1 MANVSNIAKIS
12 VEKHDSKEQFLYD
25 LDKNKS
31 LCDIVRD
38 ICKTCGLPIS
48 AVYGL
53 KLIQTNVNNPIID
66 TYLSEKTYKN
76 IKHNDCLK
84 IVFSIEYL
92 LKNRI
97 IPHINDKPFSLE
109 RVICYEDLMKL
120 AHDPVFIEELVESEN
135 HLILI
140 KTYINE
146 EHLQEKELLALLI
159 TICHLFV
166 RGYYIGMPEE
176 LLQKTIKI
184 VRSTSDEVVSDHIQ
198 YALAILHKILLIKNH
213 EFVSWKEKIIKEI
226 PITCLI
232 PYIRLT
238 QGKNK
243 LQYGVLLLINT
254 IIRLCKGD
262 QKKQLIKEMNLN
274 QNREDIYRHI
284 ISPGGFDKAMEHEL
298 YVIQTYI
305 LSLYEEALNSE
316 VSLNDSSVFHKDEF
330 ELPVD
335 DVRRLTVLLDFDEVR
350 QSSRSNS
357 LENLLTYKQAERF
370 SLASIVSDESQ
381 DSRKSST
388 VCTPKLRQPSFS
400 FDCDNLTIN
409 YLTLE
414 ALRHYKNYHKK
425 NFCQSQIEERVYE
438 PGIFVTSEKVV
449 KLLAHLLDIGLDP
462 PDSKSVF
469 YQPIVFNTSP
479 KNPFFLELFSRSMW
493 LLSRTRREM
502 KVSTI
507 EDYPKLMRALRKQIK
522 MVLNNRPLNFK
533 NLTND
538 MTQLNYA
545 AVLKQWQKEKD
556 AELDNLLKNHP
567 CIKEIKGTYLKNNE
581 TYLHQ
586 NRLNVLKT
594 GDYFTKVLDK
604 KTSGQMFVQ
613 LNKNEREL
621 QIYEVTDIKS
631 KNKKLKEIINIADIT
646 HVAIGLNC
654 KHANLCK
661 SSALAFSII
670 INHSEHQVN
679 FIAKNE
685 NISAKWT
692 DAFNIL
698 TGNSRRSDQ
707 YNKEL
712 EVLTEMDLK
721 LQLIEL
727 QHVSIPKNPPLV
739 PAVPKPLLP
748 PKLVTANI
756 RDKTYRRP
764 PPDIPK

>member
-12 VEKHDSKEQFLYD
+12 VEKHDSKEQILYD

-31 LCDIVRD
+31 LCDIVKD

-53 KLIQTNVNNPIID
+53 KLIQTNVNDPTID

-76 IKHNDCLK
+76 IKHNDCIK
-84 IVFSIEYL
+84 IVFSIDYL

-97 IPHINDKPFSLE
+97 IPHINDQPPSLE
-109 RVICYEDLMKL
+109 RAICYEDLMKL
-120 AHDPVFIEELVESEN
+120 AHDPVFIEELVDNEN
-135 HLILI
+135 HSILI
-140 KTYINE
+140 KTYVEE
-146 EHLQEKELLALLI
+146 EHLEEKELLALLI
-159 TICHLFV
+159 TICHLFLK
-166 RGYYIGMPEE
+166 GYYKDIPEE
-176 LLQKTIKI
+176 LLEKTINI
-184 VRSTSDEVVSDHIQ
+184 VRNGSNDLVSDHIQ
-198 YALAILHKILLIKNH
+198 YALAILHKILMIKDP
-213 EFVSWKEKIIKEI
+213 EFIAWKERIIKDI

-238 QGKNK
+238 DCKNK

-274 QNREDIYRHI
+274 QNREDIYKYI
-284 ISPGGFDKAMEHEL
+284 IAPGGLDKSMEHEL

-305 LSLYEEALNSE
+305 LSLYEEALKSE
-316 VSLNDSSVFHKDEF
+316 VSLNDSSVFNKDEF

-350 QSSRSNS
+350 QTSLSNS
-357 LENLLTYKQAERF
+357 LENLLTFQKAERF
-370 SLASIVSDESQ
+370 SLASIVSDKSQ
-381 DSRKSST
+381 DSMKSST
-388 VCTPKLRQPSFS
+388 ICTPKLRQSSFS
-400 FDCDNLTIN
+400 FDYENFTIN

-414 ALRHYKNYHKK
+414 ALRHYKNNHKK

-462 PDSKSVF
+462 PDSKSLF

-479 KNPFFLELFSRSMW
+479 KNPFFFELFSRSMW

-507 EDYPKLMRALRKQIK
+507 EDYPKLMRALKKQIK
-522 MVLNNRPLNFK
+522 MVLDKRPLNFK
-533 NLTND
+533 NLTNY
-538 MTQLNYA
+538 MTELNYGE
-545 AVLKQWQKEKD
+545 VLKQWQKEKD
-556 AELDNLLKNHP
+556 TELSNLLKNHP
-567 CIKEIKGTYLKNNE
+567 CIRQIKDNYMKNNE
-581 TYLHQ
+581 PYLHQ

-594 GDYFTKVLDK
+594 GDYFPKVLDK
-604 KTSGQMFVQ
+604 KTSGLMFVQ
-613 LNKNEREL
+613 LNRNEREL
-621 QIYEVTDIKS
+621 QIYDVTD
-631 KNKKLKEIINIADIT
+631 KKTNEMELKEIIKTADIT
-646 HVAIGLNC
+646 HIAVGLNC

-670 INHSEHQVN
+670 INYSEHQVN
-679 FIAKNE
+679 FIAENE
-685 NISAKWT
+685 NMAARWT
-692 DAFNIL
+692 DGFNIL

-712 EVLTEMDLK
+712 EILTEMDLK

-727 QHVSIPKNPPLV
+727 QHVSIPKNPPPV
-739 PAVPKPLLP
+739 PDVPKPLLP
-748 PKLVTANI
+748 PKPTSINSRNKTA
-756 RDKTYRRP
+756 TRP
-764 PPDIPK
+764 APDIPK